1 MLKIREGS
9 VFDDK
14 CDLLVLPCDSG
25 GGVTRWVR
33 SEIESNNLPFPS
45 TKIPYGK
52 VLFLP
57 TNARY
62 PKADFIAYAAS
73 VDARTITS
81 SSAAIESIISDIVQY
96 CKANDCSI
104 ANLPILGT
112 GAGGLDLADVLSL
125 YKRTLMNESVQFNAY
140 IPDKST
146 AKVFLSW
153 NTEAETSEKQI
164 DEHPRVF
171 ISYSWKDQV
180 VKSWVLELAHKL
192 CANGVDARLDRFH
205 LRPGMD
211 LPQWM
216 TNEVL
221 KASKVLLICDSHYA
235 EKADMRRA
243 GVGWETMIIQG
254 DMMLQGEMNTK
265 YIVVAFGDFE
275 KNTPIYMKS
284 KLGISRED
292 IDQNFN
298 LLLEHIF
305 DIDAAPE
312 IGAIPSW
319 VKAKRSAEKSNL
331 AIERSLSAKS
341 TSASHVKS

>member
-1 MLKIREGS
+1 MLKIKEGS

-14 CDLLVLPCDSG
+14 CDLLVLPGDSG
-25 GGVTRWVR
+25 GGVTQWVR
-33 SEIESNNLPFPS
+33 SEIESNNLPYPS
-45 TKIPYGK
+45 TKIPFGK

-81 SSAAIESIISDIVQY
+81 SDAAIASILSDIVQY
-96 CKANDCSI
+96 CKDNDCSI

-112 GAGGLDLADVLSL
+112 GAGGLNPGDVLDL
-125 YKRTLMNESVQFNAY
+125 YKKMLSNEAVQYNAY
-140 IPDKST
+140 VPDRSA
-146 AKVFLSW
+146 AKIYLSW
-153 NTEAETSEKQI
+153 NAAAEESQKLIE
-164 DEHPRVF
+164 EHPRVF
-171 ISYSWKDQV
+171 ISYSWKDES
-180 VKSWVLELAHKL
+180 VKSWALELARKL

-221 KASKVLLICDSHYA
+221 KANKVLLICDSHYA

-292 IDQNFN
+292 IDRNFN

-312 IGAIPSW
+312 IGAIPNW
-319 VKAKRSAEKSNL
+319 VKAKRKA
-331 AIERSLSAKS
+331 AKI
-341 TSASHVKS
+341 

>member
-1 MLKIREGS
+1 MLRIKEGS
-9 VFDDK
+9 VFDEK
-14 CDLLVLPCDSG
+14 CDLLVLPCDSV
-25 GGVTRWVR
+25 GGVTQWVS
-33 SEIESNNLPFPS
+33 SEIDNNNLPFPS
-45 TKIPYGK
+45 TKIPYGEA
-52 VLFLP
+52 LFLA
-57 TNARY
+57 TDARY

-81 SSAAIESIISDIVQY
+81 SPAAITSILSSVVHY
-96 CKANDCSI
+96 CRENNCSI
-104 ANLPILGT
+104 ANLPILGS
-112 GAGGLDLADVLSL
+112 GAGKLDPTDVLKL
-125 YKRTLMNESVQFNAY
+125 YKKILISEPAQFNIY
-140 IPDKST
+140 VPDRKM
-146 AKVFLSW
+146 AKAFLSW
-153 NTEAETSEKQI
+153 NPDEKATHSS
-164 DEHPRVF
+164 DEEHPRVF
-171 ISYSWKDQV
+171 ISYSWKDEG
-180 VKSWVLELAHKL
+180 VKSWALDLAKKL

-221 KASKVLLICDSHYA
+221 KASKVLLICDSNYA
-235 EKADMRRA
+235 EKADTRRA

-292 IDQNFN
+292 IDRNFN
-298 LLLEHIF
+298 LLLEQIF

-312 IGAIPSW
+312 IGAIPTW
-319 VKAKRSAEKSNL
+319 VKAKRKAP
-331 AIERSLSAKS
+331 
-341 TSASHVKS
+341 TS

>member
-1 MLKIREGS
+1 MLKIKEGS

-14 CDLLVLPCDSG
+14 CDLLVLPGDSG
-25 GGVTRWVR
+25 GGVTQWVR
-33 SEIESNNLPFPS
+33 SEIESNNLPYPS
-45 TKIPYGK
+45 TKIPFGK

-81 SSAAIESIISDIVQY
+81 SGAAIASILSDIVQY
-96 CKANDCSI
+96 CKDNDCSI

-112 GAGGLDLADVLSL
+112 GAGGLNPGDVLDL
-125 YKRTLMNESVQFNAY
+125 YKKMLSNEAVQYNAY
-140 IPDKST
+140 VPDRST
-146 AKVFLSW
+146 AKLYLSW
-153 NTEAETSEKQI
+153 NAAAEASQKLIE
-164 DEHPRVF
+164 EHPRVF
-171 ISYSWKDQV
+171 ISYSWKDES
-180 VKSWVLELAHKL
+180 VKSWALELAHKL

-221 KASKVLLICDSHYA
+221 KANKVLLICDSHYA

-292 IDQNFN
+292 IDRNFN

-312 IGAIPSW
+312 IGAIPNW
-319 VKAKRSAEKSNL
+319 VKAKRKA
-331 AIERSLSAKS
+331 AKI
-341 TSASHVKS
+341 

>member
-1 MLKIREGS
+1 MLKIKEGS

-14 CDLLVLPCDSG
+14 CDLLVLPSDSG
-25 GGVTRWVR
+25 GGVTQWVK

-45 TKIPYGK
+45 TKIPFGK
-52 VLFLP
+52 VMFLP

-73 VDARTITS
+73 VDAQTIAS
-81 SSAAIESIISDIVQY
+81 SSNAIESIISDIVRY
-96 CKANDCSI
+96 CKDNNCSI
-104 ANLPILGT
+104 ANLPVLGT
-112 GAGGLDLADVLSL
+112 GAGGLDPADVLAL
-125 YKRTLMNESVQFNAY
+125 YKRLLTSEAVQFNAY
-140 IPDKST
+140 VPDKNT

-153 NTEAETSEKQI
+153 NSEANASKKQT

-171 ISYSWKDQV
+171 ISYSWKDES
-180 VKSWVLELAHKL
+180 VKSWALELAHKL
-192 CANGVDARLDRFH
+192 RANGVDARLDRFH

-235 EKADMRRA
+235 EKADTRRA

-265 YIVVAFGDFE
+265 YIVIAFGDFE

-284 KLGISRED
+284 KLGISRET
-292 IDQNFN
+292 IDKNFN
-298 LLLEHIF
+298 LLLEYIF

-312 IGAIPSW
+312 IGAIPGW
-319 VKAKRSAEKSNL
+319 LRTKRKA
-331 AIERSLSAKS
+331 AKI
-341 TSASHVKS
+341 

>member
-1 MLKIREGS
+1 MLKIKEGS

-14 CDLLVLPCDSG
+14 CDLLVLPGDSG
-25 GGVTRWVR
+25 GGITQWVR
-33 SEIESNNLPFPS
+33 SEIENNNLPYPS
-45 TKIPYGK
+45 TKIPFGK

-81 SSAAIESIISDIVQY
+81 SGAAIASILSDIVQY
-96 CKANDCSI
+96 CKDNDCSI

-112 GAGGLDLADVLSL
+112 GAGGLNPGDVLDL
-125 YKRTLMNESVQFNAY
+125 YKKVLSNEAVQYNAY
-140 IPDKST
+140 VPDRST
-146 AKVFLSW
+146 AKIYLSW
-153 NTEAETSEKQI
+153 NAAAEASQRLIE
-164 DEHPRVF
+164 EHPRVF
-171 ISYSWKDQV
+171 ISYSWKDES
-180 VKSWVLELAHKL
+180 VKSWALELAHKL

-221 KASKVLLICDSHYA
+221 KANKVLLICDSHYA

-254 DMMLQGEMNTK
+254 DMMLPGEMNTK

-292 IDQNFN
+292 IDSNFN

-319 VKAKRSAEKSNL
+319 VKAKRKA
-331 AIERSLSAKS
+331 AKI
-341 TSASHVKS
+341 

>member
-1 MLKIREGS
+1 MLRIKEGS

-25 GGVTRWVR
+25 GGVTQWVR

-45 TKIPYGK
+45 TRIPYGK
-52 VLFLP
+52 VLFLA
-57 TNARY
+57 TDARY

-73 VDARTITS
+73 VDAQTVTS
-81 SSAAIESIISDIVQY
+81 SPAAIKSIISSVARY
-96 CKANDCSI
+96 CRSNDCSI

-112 GAGGLDLADVLSL
+112 GAGKLDPTDVLNI
-125 YKRTLMNESVQFNAY
+125 YRETLTGESAQFNAY
-140 IPDKST
+140 IPDRKT

-153 NTEAETSEKQI
+153 NVDRDTKNAVE

-171 ISYSWKDQV
+171 ISYSWKDEA
-180 VKSWVLELAHKL
+180 VKSWALELAKKL

-221 KASKVLLICDSHYA
+221 KASKVLLVCDSNYA
-235 EKADMRRA
+235 EKADTRRA

-284 KLGISRED
+284 KLAISRED
-292 IDQNFN
+292 VDRDLN
-298 LLLEHIF
+298 LLLEQIF

-312 IGAIPSW
+312 IGPIPSW
-319 VKAKRSAEKSNL
+319 VKAKRK
-331 AIERSLSAKS
+331 
-341 TSASHVKS
+341 TVKI